1 VSTDALNATAPA
13 TPAIPA
19 AILADPPTEAPKAKM
34 VTVKLLRN
42 YRPME
47 RLDPSDPKK
56 KSRLPP
62 EFEVVGYWKPA
73 VIVRNNLGKE
83 ETLTPA
89 EFIQGE
95 NAPPPQ
101 AGVGFADKLWAGTVV
116 RFLTDEAKYIRANG
130 IGEIEID
137 D

>member
-1 VSTDALNATAPA
+1 MSTDALNAS
-13 TPAIPA
+13 TPAAPVIPA
-19 AILADPPTEAPKAKM
+19 AVIADPPIEAKPKM

-47 RLDPSDPKK
+47 RLDPSDARKK
-56 KSRLPP
+56 NRLPP

-73 VIVRNNLGKE
+73 VIVRNKLGKE
-83 ETLTPA
+83 EILTPA